1 MENKKQCNTK
11 TAQKNVRKSGDM
23 VEKPI
28 KSTPFNILAMRGE
41 DRIRDHIEDMHPADL
56 ADVLRDIPVRDTWR
70 ILSLLPVA
78 GQAAV
83 FEHMDIGA
91 QVELARFLKRSEL
104 ARIITEMAGDD
115 RTDLFNK
122 LSPDEQRT
130 LMPALSQAEREDIRR
145 LSAYPE
151 GTAGAIMTSDY
162 ALLPSNLTAEEAL
175 KKLRLEAPDKETIYR
190 SYVVDKERRLLGA
203 VSLKS
208 LIIADP
214 DTPVEDIM
222 DGNSPFLLVTD
233 TQEDV
238 AKQIAKYDTLA
249 LPVLDDEERL
259 VGIVTHDDAMDVIE
273 QEATEDFHKMAAA
286 GKLITSVREATI
298 AVLYRQR
305 VMWLLLLV
313 FVNIFTGAGIAYFED
328 VIAVYIALVFFLPL
342 LIDSAGN
349 AGSQSATLMIR
360 AMATGDVEM
369 KDWRVLV
376 GKEFVVAF
384 AIGITMAL
392 AVSILGIY
400 RGGFEIALVVA
411 LSMVSVV
418 IIGSIIGMSLPFLL
432 ARFKIDPAT
441 ASAPLVTS
449 IADASGVIIYFSIA
463 TAILG
468 MPELPAE

>member
-1 MENKKQCNTK
+1 
-11 TAQKNVRKSGDM
+11 
-23 VEKPI
+23 
-28 KSTPFNILAMRGE
+28 MRGE

-56 ADVLRDIPVRDTWR
+56 ADVLRDIPVRDTSR
-70 ILSLLPVA
+70 ILSLLPVTD
-78 GQAAV
+78 QAAV

-162 ALLPSNLTAEEAL
+162 ALLSPDLTAEEAL

-214 DTPVEDIM
+214 DTPIEDIM

-286 GKLITSVREATI
+286 GKLITSVRDATI

-305 VMWLLLLV
+305 VTWLLLLV
-313 FVNIFTGAGIAYFED
+313 FVNIFTGAGIAFYED
-328 VIAVYIALVFFLPL
+328 VIAAHLALLFFLPL
-342 LIDSAGN
+342 LIASSGN

-369 KDWRVLV
+369 KDWGSLLGR
-376 GKEFVVAF
+376 EFFVSLIIGLTMAFAVAF
-384 AIGITMAL
+384 
-392 AVSILGIY
+392 LGLF
-400 RGGFEIALVVA
+400 RGGYEIALVVA
-411 LSMVSVV
+411 FSMCAV
-418 IIGSIIGMSLPFLL
+418 IIVGSVIGMSLPFLM
-432 ARFKIDPAT
+432 AKFKMDPAA
-441 ASAPLVTS
+441 ASTPLVTS
-449 IADASGVIIYFSIA
+449 IADVLGVLIYLGIAS
-463 TAILG
+463 AILD
-468 MPELPAE
+468 MPSLPVE